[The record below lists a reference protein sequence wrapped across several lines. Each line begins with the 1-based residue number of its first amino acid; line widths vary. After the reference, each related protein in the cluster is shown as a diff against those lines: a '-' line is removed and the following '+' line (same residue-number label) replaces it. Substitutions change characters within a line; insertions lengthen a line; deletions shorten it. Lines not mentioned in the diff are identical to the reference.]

1 MPDRPL
7 RITRDAIEL
16 GTLPEAEARELLQ
29 LGLLFGAAYDCLP
42 PVCRF
47 VAEERFIANRM
58 QHRSRLLDLP
68 ETGKEGDR
76 Q

>member
-16 GTLPEAEARELLQ
+16 GTLPEAEVRELLQ
-29 LGLLFGAAYDCLP
+29 LG
-42 PVCRF
+42 
-47 VAEERFIANRM
+47 
-58 QHRSRLLDLP
+58 LLDLP
-68 ETGKEGDR
+68 ETGKEGDS